1 MKRNVLH
8 VIYSFTTGGAEEV
21 IVNYARAYD
30 KSKYNFYVCI
40 ITDGDHMIDKLK
52 KTGVRVYVL
61 KKTKRLDLNT
71 FKQIRSIIKTNN
83 IDILHMHNPP
93 AQNYAL
99 FPSLFSSVKIRL
111 RTEHNIYYKNRVMKF
126 YGAANYFLTLFQ
138 NIVIA
143 CSKKVHQSQLTD
155 YKLPKSKVVTIENGI
170 EGSIFNTT
178 VADDYLA
185 REVGIKKKKYL
196 SITVGNLIEQ
206 KGHLFLIDAAEK
218 VIKERQD
225 ILFLIVGDG
234 KLKDKL
240 ADQIKEKGL
249 QEFVH
254 LTGKRPDIP
263 ELLSLSDI
271 FLLSSLWEGLPIV
284 LLEAMAAKT
293 AIIATDVGGNAEVIK
308 DGITGMLIPA
318 KDSQIIADKV
328 LELID
333 NLDHQKQLSDNAY
346 KLFLEKY
353 SVSTMMQKTE
363 DLYSILLKN

>member
-30 KSKYNFYVCI
+30 KSNYNFYVCI

-52 KTGVRVYVL
+52 KTGVTVFVL
-61 KKTKRLDLNT
+61 KKTKRMDLKT
-71 FKQIRSIIKTNN
+71 LKEIRSIIKTNK

-99 FPSLFSSVKIRL
+99 IPSLFSSIKIRL
-111 RTEHNIYYKNRVMKF
+111 RTEHNIFYKNRVMKF
-126 YGAANYFLTLFQ
+126 YGLVNYFLTIFQ
-138 NIVIA
+138 DVVIA
-143 CSKKVHQSQLTD
+143 CSKKVHDSQIND
-155 YKLPKSKVVTIENGI
+155 YKLPKSKVTTIENGI
-170 EGSIFNTT
+170 DGSVFETT
-178 VADDYLA
+178 VSDDYLEKEFA
-185 REVGIKKKKYL
+185 IKRKKYL

-206 KGHLFLIDAAEK
+206 KGHAFLIEAAEK
-218 VIKERQD
+218 IVKERQD

-234 KLKDKL
+234 KLREKL
-240 ADQIKEKGL
+240 AAMIKEKGL
-249 QEFVH
+249 EEYVC

-263 ELLSLSDI
+263 ELLSMSDI

-293 AIIATDVGGNAEVIK
+293 AIIATDVGGNAEVVK
-308 DGITGMLIPA
+308 DGQTGMLIPA
-318 KDSQIIADKV
+318 TNAPIMAEKV
-328 LELID
+328 LQLID
-333 NLDHQKQLSDNAY
+333 NIELKNQLSENAY
-346 KLFLEKY
+346 HLFLEKY

-363 DLYSILLKN
+363 DLYTTLIKS